1 MPTNFKTTQDW
12 LNFDR
17 DHLWHPYTS
26 MKDPLPCY
34 PVESAHGVY
43 IKLANGPELID
54 GMSSWWSA
62 LHGYNHPK
70 LNRAAIN
77 QIENM
82 SHVMFGGIA
91 HQPASELGARLLA
104 LAPDAFQHIFLADSG
119 SISVEVAI
127 KMVLQ
132 YWQSSKQT
140 KKQTLLTIRGGY
152 HGDPFTCMSVSDPIN
167 SQHNLFPSAIAKH
180 LFVPRPETAFHD
192 AWDPQDISE
201 FQQAI
206 EQHHSSIAAVIVEP
220 IVQGAGG
227 MRFYHPEYLRQVR
240 ALCNHH
246 NVLLIFDEI
255 ATGFGRTGK
264 MFALEHAG
272 IMPDILCVGKALTGG
287 MMTLAA
293 TLTTSKVAM
302 TISNGDTPVLMHGP
316 TFMGN
321 PLACAVASASLDL
334 LTETGEQATYPEG
347 WQARIQSLEHGL
359 NALSNIALHTAV
371 ADVRI
376 LGGIG
381 VIEMKEPVNVAKL
394 QKSFVQKGVWVRPF
408 GHLIYVMPPYI
419 ITQAQLKD
427 LCQAMIETIN
437 EVYD

>member
-1 MPTNFKTTQDW
+1 MQTNFKTTQDW

-34 PVESAHGVY
+34 PIESAQSVY
-43 IKLANGPELID
+43 LKLSDGSELID

-70 LNRAAIN
+70 LNQAAIG
-77 QIENM
+77 QIEKM

-91 HQPASELGARLLA
+91 HQPASQLGARLLA
-104 LAPDAFQHIFLADSG
+104 LTPEAFQHIFLADSG

-127 KMVLQ
+127 KMALQ
-132 YWQSSKQT
+132 YWQSSRQRE
-140 KKQTLLTIRGGY
+140 KQTLLTIRGGY

-167 SQHNLFPSAIAKH
+167 SQHDLFPSTIAKH
-180 LFVPRPETAFHD
+180 LFVPRPETTFRD
-192 AWDPQDISE
+192 EWDPQDIAVFKRS
-201 FQQAI
+201 I
-206 EQHHSSIAAVIVEP
+206 ETHHNSIAAVIVEP

-227 MRFYHPEYLRQVR
+227 MRFYHPEYLRQIR
-240 ALCNHH
+240 ALCDHH

-264 MFALEHAG
+264 MFALEYAG
-272 IMPDILCVGKALTGG
+272 ILPDILCLGKALTGG

-293 TLTTSKVAM
+293 TLTTHKVAM
-302 TISNGDTPVLMHGP
+302 TISNGETPVLMHGP

-321 PLACAVASASLDL
+321 PLACAVACASLDI
-334 LTETGEQATYPEG
+334 LTNTGEGSTYPEG
-347 WQARIQSLEHGL
+347 WQARVKSLEQGL
-359 NALSNIALHTAV
+359 TALYEVKPHKAV

-381 VIEMKEPVNVAKL
+381 VIEMKQPVDVAKV
-394 QKSFVQKGVWVRPF
+394 QKSLVQKGVWVRPF

-419 ITQAQLKD
+419 ISKNQLGK
-427 LCQAMIETIN
+427 LCRSMIETIN
-437 EVYD
+437 EIY

>member
-1 MPTNFKTTQDW
+1 MQTKFKTTQDW
-12 LNFDR
+12 LNFDK

-34 PVESAHGVY
+34 PIVGAQGVHLT
-43 IKLANGPELID
+43 LADGGELID

-70 LNRAAIN
+70 LNQAAIN
-77 QIENM
+77 QIGTM

-104 LAPDAFQHIFLADSG
+104 ITPDVFRHIFLADSG

-127 KMVLQ
+127 KMALQ
-132 YWQSSKQT
+132 YWQSSGQPQ
-140 KKQTLLTIRGGY
+140 KQTLLTIRGGY
-152 HGDPFTCMSVSDPIN
+152 HGDPFTCMSVSDPVN
-167 SQHNLFPSAIAKH
+167 SQHDLFPSAIAKH
-180 LFVPRPETAFHD
+180 LFVPRPETAFGNTWVD
-192 AWDPQDISE
+192 QDISAFE
-201 FQQAI
+201 HAI
-206 EQHHSSIAAVIVEP
+206 ETHHKSVAAVIVEP

-227 MRFYHPEYLRQVR
+227 MRFYHPEYLRQIR
-240 ALCNHH
+240 ALCDHY

-272 IMPDILCVGKALTGG
+272 IIPDILCVGKALTGG

-293 TLTTSKVAM
+293 TLTTTEVAM
-302 TISNGDTPVLMHGP
+302 IISNGETPVLMHGP

-321 PLACAVASASLDL
+321 PLACAVASASLDI
-334 LTETGEQATYPEG
+334 LTETGSEATYPDG
-347 WQARIQSLEHGL
+347 WQMRVKRIEQGL
-359 NALSNIALHTAV
+359 QALSEIASHKAV

-381 VIEMKEPVNVAKL
+381 VVEMKEPVDVATL
-394 QKSFVQKGVWVRPF
+394 QSKFVQKGVWIRPF
-408 GHLIYVMPPYI
+408 GHLIYVMPPYV
-419 ITQAQLKD
+419 ITDDQIHT
-427 LCQAMIETIN
+427 LCRSILETIN
-437 EVYD
+437 EVY